1 MAIPYLGQ
9 GERVESGATGVP
21 EDPMGSAERQTD
33 SWPQDPAQAEKKGG
47 RNCAPSTGI
56 RTEGWLTRKDVGRR
70 HAGEGTGDT
79 EGAQYH

>member
-47 RNCAPSTGI
+47 LELRPVHGYQNGGMADP
-56 RTEGWLTRKDVGRR
+56 KGRR
-70 HAGEGTGDT
+70 ASTCG
-79 EGAQYH
+79 